1 MHGGSQSF
9 RNARR
14 LVLVVVLQPNFFTE
28 TTLRLFSR
36 RKTCSTTFGLSERC
50 GREGHGVWRGATSLF
65 RDSESR
71 IEKHTRGLFFYRILD
86 DWLWIS
92 IAVQYY
98 GAQLQYRGATHPYLP
113 VGKQAVCDR
122 ELVCN
127 LDIGRQPPEGQ
138 NARHY

>member
-14 LVLVVVLQPNFFTE
+14 LVLP
-28 TTLRLFSR
+28 TLLEVN
-36 RKTCSTTFGLSERC
+36 GLLAAGAGKRC
-50 GREGHGVWRGATSLF
+50 GREGHRVWRGATSLF
-65 RDSESR
+65 RDSELR

-98 GAQLQYRGATHPYLP
+98 GAQLQHCGATHPYLP
-113 VGKQAVCDR
+113 VGKQAVCDG